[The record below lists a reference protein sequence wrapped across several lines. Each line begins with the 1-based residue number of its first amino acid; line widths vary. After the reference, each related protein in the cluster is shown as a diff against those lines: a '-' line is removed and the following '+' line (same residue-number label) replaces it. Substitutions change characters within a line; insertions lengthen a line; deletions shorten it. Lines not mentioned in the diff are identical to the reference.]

1 MRFLWGTQAEADVS
15 MALVAGLVLVCL
27 VVFVACA
34 AMCAPLGSV

>member
-1 MRFLWGTQAEADVS
+1 MRFLLGTQAEAEVG
-15 MALVAGLVLVCL
+15 MVLVVGLILACL

>member
-1 MRFLWGTQAEADVS
+1 MRFLWGTQAEAEVG
-15 MALVAGLVLVCL
+15 MVLVVGLILVCL

>member
-15 MALVAGLVLVCL
+15 MVLVAGLVLVCL

-34 AMCAPLGSV
+34 ALGAPLGAV